1 MCDFIDNVIKI
12 SQFINSSKYNG
23 EDVMMLFFNEFN
35 RGSSQK
41 QEYGQIFTPHHIAK
55 LMYHIAG
62 VTHND
67 RVLDAACG
75 SGSLLMATLDEMLN
89 EKGGIENKEALLDIC
104 NNRLFGVEI
113 SKDLF
118 TLACANMLIH
128 KDGKSN
134 LIQADTRDKDV
145 CEWIKSKNI
154 TKVLMNPPYENK
166 HGVYEIIENV
176 LNNVSEGAMCAFLLP
191 VNKLEAGRKQVEK
204 WLEKHS
210 LLKIIRLPH
219 KTFSRSFAYIRA
231 SIFLFK
237 AHEPQNNKEI
247 FTCHIKE
254 DGLET
259 IVKKGR
265 RDIKGKWEN
274 ELKPYWL
281 NVIEKQGGDATCQWL
296 NPSEHLDYQAPKK
309 PFSITEKEFKKAVL
323 DYLLFENNIDKK
335 DFEKIMLETFLYE
348 SNFDIESKRIKFNSS
363 ENLHSF
369 KWKEF
374 KIGDLFEKINLKKL
388 NPLDSREFRVKE
400 KDELHPVPAVSSKV
414 DNNGV
419 MYYVGKNDYE
429 TTQNKIVIIDKGNVA
444 TGLVYYHEK
453 EFAILNSAY
462 AITLKLNQLEKRNIC
477 LFFVVI
483 LQKAIFD
490 FFDWY
495 NKALWDR
502 VKERKISL
510 PVNNNG
516 EINFE
521 FMENFIKGIRQEM
534 MKHVEIYNEIKL
546 KAYEKAI
553 KKINSLKFQS

>member
-12 SQFINSSKYNG
+12 SQFINSSEYNG

-41 QEYGQIFTPHHIAK
+41 QEYGQIFTPHHIAR

-75 SGSLLMATLDEMLN
+75 SGSLLMASLDEMLN
-89 EKGGIENKEALLDIC
+89 EMGERENKEALLDIC

-134 LIQADTRDKDV
+134 LIQADTREKDV

-166 HGVYEIIENV
+166 YGVYEIIENV

-219 KTFSRSFAYIRA
+219 KTFSRSFANTRA

-237 AHEPQNNKEI
+237 AHEPQNNKKI

-296 NPSEHLDYQAPKK
+296 KPSEHLDYQAPKK

-363 ENLHSF
+363 EHLHSF
-369 KWKEF
+369 KWQEF

-400 KDELHPVPAVSSKV
+400 KDELHPMPAVSSKV

-495 NKALWDR
+495 NKATWGK

-521 FMENFIKGIRQEM
+521 FMENFIKGIQQEM

-553 KKINSLKFQS
+553 KK